1 MPNHKRKPFV
11 QGYAEGVEEGIAKQ
25 PRKAI
30 IKAMNA
36 VTERMPTKK
45 RRGKLKKGYDKG
57 KADAKSAI
65 QDRQYL
71 KGK

>member
-1 MPNHKRKPFV
+1 
-11 QGYAEGVEEGIAKQ
+11 
-25 PRKAI
+25 
-30 IKAMNA
+30 MNA